1 MCKCNPLPARAT
13 HFLLVQPTFCTC
25 KPLSARANHFLLVQ
39 PTSCTCNPLS
49 ARATHFL
56 HVLPTFCTCNPL
68 SARATHFLTCNRKY
82 RHGGTLTR
90 YCTLHHPNVSSN
102 SPYCTC
108 HPRHLFVH
116 AARTTISIL
125 HVLRAAAA
133 QATHKTAGSSLAGA
147 GCALPYD
154 RYESL
159 NCVHG
164 ATITG

>member
-1 MCKCNPLPARAT
+1 MLVSLTVLYTGTGTFYVRVTTLTPLHLPPRATQYSTCNPVSERASAT
-13 HFLLVQPTFCTC
+13 HFQHVQPTFCTC
-25 KPLSARANHFLLVQ
+25 NS
-39 PTSCTCNPLS
+39 
-49 ARATHFL
+49 
-56 HVLPTFCTCNPL
+56 L

-90 YCTLHHPNVSSN
+90 YCTLHHPNISSN

-108 HPRHLFVH
+108 HPRHLFFH